1 MSNEEEL
8 TGKSISRRKLLT
20 ALGAGGLVFM
30 TSGCFPISSYSPLSS
45 TAYLKLN
52 QSDPL
57 APNDVNG
64 NFDRIDSEF
73 GGRAVTPDFYK
84 EGTGPDDT
92 EAVQAAFDSGKT
104 VIFTRNYYVRSVEIK
119 GDVQTIDFNGYFLI
133 GISQGS
139 HSESDKDAILKI
151 TGIYLHLLNLKI
163 EGQFNTN
170 YKAAIH
176 WYSRPGHPH
185 SGYVNIFGL
194 FIRNILI
201 GIQYGAWLD
210 DPSPYDTSQSE
221 NYLYGYVTRGTQNCL
236 ISNQPNG
243 FLKISGSTLDCHER
257 EWSLTEGNP
266 FQKAESYLIY
276 CKIGQISVEDSELL
290 KVIEL
295 EGCGIKGKN
304 IIITNCVMEMP
315 CTWVVAEGD
324 VTIDG
329 VHGGFMGG
337 DSGLPMFEI
346 AANAEGSLRLN
357 HIRMIRSAGVSGY
370 LTNYMISGL
379 TGAPHY
385 YVSIGGCD
393 LGDWSPQKIAIPKER
408 TRVFVTDSHFTYTQ
422 SNQLKRATIHD
433 KRDYANLFSS
443 VDTTGEN
450 MATAHNTD
458 DKSGW
463 TWTNLHGSGT
473 VYFCKV
479 GSDLPRG
486 YSSAIEVCATGEAY
500 ILSKPFTIAANAEA
514 VFQAKAKISNGS
526 GQAGVRI
533 VWYKADGMASSTVET
548 RLLGT
553 QDIAAGWS
561 DFMVHV
567 DIPQDAAFGRLKIT
581 AESGSTYVTGME
593 LYTRID
599 SHYRNSTIND
609 LNRSLDVAGEG
620 IILKAPNGSRFKV
633 TIDNSGNLV
642 AAHY

>member
-1 MSNEEEL
+1 MNNEEGQ
-8 TGKSISRRKLLT
+8 TSKVISRRKLLT

-30 TSGCFPISSYSPLSS
+30 AGGCIPLSS
-45 TAYLKLN
+45 GTSLSTSTYLKLN

-57 APNDVNG
+57 TPNDVNG

-84 EGTGPDDT
+84 VGTGPDDT

-104 VIFTRNYYVRSVEIK
+104 VIFTRNYYVRSVEMK

-151 TGIYLHLLNLKI
+151 TGIYLHLHNLKI

-176 WYSRPGHPH
+176 WYSRPGHAH

-194 FIRNILI
+194 FIRNILV

-210 DPSPYDTSQSE
+210 DPNPYDTSQSE

-257 EWSLTEGNP
+257 EWSLMEGNP

-276 CKIGQISVEDSELL
+276 CKIGQVSVEDSELL
-290 KVIEL
+290 KVIDL

-324 VTIDG
+324 VSIDG

-357 HIRMIRSAGVSGY
+357 HIRMIRSAGVGGY

-379 TGAPHY
+379 NGAPHY
-385 YVSIGGCD
+385 HVSIGGCD
-393 LGDWSPQKIAIPKER
+393 FGDWNPQKIAIPKER
-408 TRVFVTDSHFTYTQ
+408 SRIFVTDSHFTYTQ
-422 SNQLKRATIHD
+422 GNQLKRYTIHD
-433 KRDYANLFSS
+433 KREYANLLSS

-450 MATAHNTD
+450 MATTHNTD
-458 DKSGW
+458 EKSGW
-463 TWTNLHGSGT
+463 IWTNVHGFGT
-473 VYFCKV
+473 YFCKSN
-479 GSDLPRG
+479 SDLPEG
-486 YSSAIEVCATGEAY
+486 YSSSIEVCASGEAY
-500 ILSKPFTIAANAEA
+500 ILSKPFTLAANAEA
-514 VFQAKAKISNGS
+514 VFQAKARISNGS
-526 GQAGVRI
+526 GQAGIRI
-533 VWYKADGMASSTVET
+533 VWSKADGTASSTLET
-548 RLLGT
+548 RLIGT
-553 QDIAAGWS
+553 DDMTAGWS

-567 DIPQDAAFGRLKIT
+567 NIPPDAAYGRIKIT
-581 AESGSTYVTGME
+581 AEAGSTFVTGME
-593 LYTRID
+593 MYTRVD
-599 SHYRNSTIND
+599 NHYRNSLINE

-620 IILKAPNGSRFKV
+620 IILRAPNGNRYKV
-633 TIDNSGNLV
+633 TIDNGGNLV
-642 AAHY
+642 AASY